1 MTLKI
6 IVLQSFH
13 EKYNPYWFSYET
25 LTKWNLWKELT
36 SSSTVPRGNS
46 LLLTLVSFMPCSTSS
61 SWWIRRGI
69 KVSCRTRFH
78 IFIYGYSFGSFAV
91 KIWQQLMLMGIL
103 GRCVAPESLY
113 SENIVSGEIS
123 TNTSNSIPE
132 IMVSIQDIHRSSK
145 HFQFYVSFTITEW
158 NCICLMNRMF
168 LIFTFWN
175 IFPVVK
181 YYFW

>member
-1 MTLKI
+1 MFLKDYSVLKKKKFNFNKQIYGNFVTSTTFDQYMTLKI
-6 IVLQSFH
+6 IVLQSFQ
-13 EKYNPYWFSYET
+13 EKYNPYWFNYET

-36 SSSTVPRGNS
+36 SSSTVPRGNP

-103 GRCVAPESLY
+103 GRCVAPESL
-113 SENIVSGEIS
+113 
-123 TNTSNSIPE
+123 
-132 IMVSIQDIHRSSK
+132 
-145 HFQFYVSFTITEW
+145 
-158 NCICLMNRMF
+158 
-168 LIFTFWN
+168 
-175 IFPVVK
+175 
-181 YYFW
+181 